1 MDTSK
6 MGSYVDYGTESTL
19 YPAVRNL
26 NYPTEVP
33 VNATTVHYQ
42 QSYGVPGSENVDGRM
57 LSAVNSRTAMN
68 SYGHPHDSTVAGTA
82 AMYSNSPATP
92 QIGAANAYS
101 FTDSMY
107 YNQNHYN
114 TAAAAAINRGSYLE
128 PQCATATSLTT
139 YSNTS
144 TGHYTNHHHHH
155 HHHHHDQHHHHH
167 PQQQQPP
174 HSHHHPQQQQQHQ
187 LDSIN
192 HNNAD
197 DSPDNPHLNQSD
209 KDCDDHKS
217 SGETTVYNWMKV
229 KRNPPK
235 TGKSGEYGFT
245 GSPNN
250 GRTNFTNKQLT
261 ELEKEFHFNKYL
273 TRARRV
279 EIAAMLGLNET
290 QVKIWFQNRRM
301 KQKKRYKEPAF
312 GQGINSMIGGKNADI
327 VSITSCPT

>member
-6 MGSYVDYGTESTL
+6 MGSYVDYGSDSSM
-19 YPAVRNL
+19 YPGVRSL
-26 NYPTEVP
+26 NYPVEVP
-33 VNATTVHYQ
+33 VNPSVAHYQ
-42 QSYGVPGSENVDGRM
+42 QSYGVSSSENVDGRM
-57 LSAVNSRTAMN
+57 LNSRTAMN

-101 FTDSMY
+101 FSDSMY
-107 YNQNHYN
+107 YNQTHYSS
-114 TAAAAAINRGSYLE
+114 AAAATINRGGYLE
-128 PQCATATSLTT
+128 SQCATATSLTS
-139 YSNTS
+139 YNNSS
-144 TGHYTNHHHHH
+144 PGHYTNHHHHH
-155 HHHHHDQHHHHH
+155 HNHEQQQQQHHHHH
-167 PQQQQPP
+167 QHHQQQQPT
-174 HSHHHPQQQQQHQ
+174 HHHHHHPLH
-187 LDSIN
+187 DVN
-192 HNNAD
+192 HSTAE
-197 DSPDNPHLNQSD
+197 DSPDNSHLNQSD
-209 KDCDDHKS
+209 KECDDQKS
-217 SGETTVYNWMKV
+217 TGETTVYNWMKV

-301 KQKKRYKEPAF
+301 KQKKRYKEPTF
-312 GQGINSMIGGKNADI
+312 GQGITSMLGGKNSDI